1 MIFPGD
7 KKIRIRVAGI
17 IAGDSGIL
25 LVAHKKNNSVYWLL
39 PGGGVGYGETL
50 PAALEREMREELG
63 IAATVGNIA
72 FICDSIEP
80 GLKRHI
86 LHVVFRCTHP
96 GGEIHLGR
104 DRRLFDYR
112 FFPPAEL
119 EKITVFPPMKEELR
133 AVLAGAAMDNIY
145 REKRWI
151 PL

>member
-17 IAGDSGIL
+17 LAGDSGIL
-25 LVAHKKNNSVYWLL
+25 LVAHKKKNSVYWLL

-50 PAALEREMREELG
+50 PAALERELREELG
-63 IAATVGNIA
+63 IAATVGDIA

-86 LHVVFRCTHP
+86 LHVVFHCTHP

-112 FFPPAEL
+112 FFLPPEL
-119 EKITVFPPMKEELR
+119 EGLTVFPPVKEELL
-133 AVLAGAAMDNIY
+133 AVLGGVPLDNIY